1 LAAADAAART
11 AGAGGAGEAD
21 VTGPGELTVAT
32 YNIHRCV
39 GLDRRRDPERIAR
52 VIAELAVD
60 LVGLQ
65 EVDARHGLRRAPDQ
79 FDFFAKAIGGNAI
92 RGPNIRGPRG
102 EMGNA
107 LITRHPV
114 REARLLDLSLPG
126 REPRGAIDADIEVNG
141 LVVRVVVAHLG
152 LRVAERRIQVARLVE
167 AIEGGGATVIVMGDF
182 NEWHL
187 HRSTL
192 TPLDTKLG
200 HSTPVPSFPAR
211 FPFLSL
217 DRIWAG
223 PDGAVSGIRVHR
235 TPLARRASD
244 HLPVRAQIRWHGPLA

>member
-1 LAAADAAART
+1 MS
-11 AGAGGAGEAD
+11 
-21 VTGPGELTVAT
+21 GPGELTVDT

-39 GLDRRRDPERIAR
+39 GLDRRRDPERIAG
-52 VIAELAVD
+52 VIGELAVD

-65 EVDARHGLRRAPDQ
+65 EVDARHGIRRRLPDQ
-79 FDFFAKAIGGNAI
+79 FEFFAQAIGGNAI

-114 REARLLDLSLPG
+114 IEVRLLDLSLPG
-126 REPRGAIDADIEVNG
+126 HEPRGAIDADIDVGG
-141 LVVRVVVAHLG
+141 LTLRVVVAHLG
-152 LRVAERRIQVARLVE
+152 LRVAERRLQVARLVA
-167 AIEGGGATVIVMGDF
+167 AIDGTPERRVVVMGDF

-192 TPLDTKLG
+192 TPLDAKLG

-223 PDGAVSGIRVHR
+223 PDGSVSGIRVHR

-244 HLPVRAQIRWHGPLA
+244 HLPVRAHIRWHSPLPSGARDTAKATTG